1 MCALCTPVNALIL
14 RSPNAQHGEAQWT
27 DTATREVNG
36 AEVMEKPKEKG
47 RIEPYHHP
55 AAGWGALKYVAI
67 NLIKE
72 KVSGGNYRA
81 LFKQNQPDG
90 FDCPGCAWPDRQHA
104 STFEFCE
111 NGVKAVAAEATTK
124 RVTPAFFAEHTVEE
138 LMQQTDYELEQH
150 GRLTDPMVYDSLTD
164 KYKPIAWDDA
174 YRLIATHLNQLDNPD
189 QAAFYTSGRASNEAA
204 FLYQLFVRMYGT
216 NNFPDCSNMCH
227 EATSRGLPTTV
238 GIGKG
243 TVTLDDFEHA
253 DTLLIFGQNPATN
266 HPRMLGELRECAKRG
281 ATIVSINPL
290 RERGLERFSSP
301 QHPLEMLT
309 MSSTKIASTF
319 IQPRLGGDFA
329 LIKGVAKRVV
339 ELDDE
344 AIERGEERILDV
356 EFIKEHTLG
365 LEAFAADLRAE
376 SWPALE
382 EESGVSREEIENL
395 ARIYV
400 NGKRVI
406 VTWGMGI
413 TQHKHSV
420 PTVHMLSNL
429 MLMRGNIGREGAGLC
444 PVRGH
449 SNVQGN
455 RTVGIEEKPSQAFLD
470 RLGNVFGFEP
480 PREHGLDVVETIE
493 HMLEGHVK
501 VFLGLGGN
509 FAMATPDTPRT
520 FDALR
525 SCNLTMHIT
534 TKLNR
539 SHLVHGRDALILP
552 TLGRTEID
560 IQGGVSQGI
569 TVEDSMSM
577 VHISYGM
584 SIPASKNLMSET
596 AIVANIAHATLGDD
610 KVDWLE
616 RARNYALIR
625 DDIEQVLDGF
635 ENYNE
640 RIKHPGG
647 FHLRVASRERDW
659 QTATGKA
666 NFMVHKIETDTPIRR
681 AKALHGERVMTLMT
695 TRSHDQYN
703 TTIYALDDRYR
714 GVFGQRRVVFV
725 NPADLDMLGFKAGE
739 RVDMTTVWDDGIDR
753 RADSFLLVEYD
764 IPRGCIGAYY
774 PETNPLV
781 PLSSVGDV
789 CNTPT
794 SKSIPVLLHRCA
806 SSAAAA

>member
-1 MCALCTPVNALIL
+1 MDKA
-14 RSPNAQHGEAQWT
+14 
-27 DTATREVNG
+27 
-36 AEVMEKPKEKG
+36 KPKGK
-47 RIEPYHHP
+47 IEAYHHP

-72 KVSGGNYRA
+72 RVAGGGYRT

-124 RVTPAFFAEHTVEE
+124 RVTPSFFEEHTVES
-138 LMQQTDYELEQH
+138 LMKQTDYELEQH
-150 GRLTDPMVYDSLTD
+150 GRLTDPMVYDAVTD
-164 KYKPIAWDDA
+164 RYRPIAWDDA
-174 YRLIATHLNQLDNPD
+174 FALIARHLNQIDSPD
-189 QAAFYTSGRASNEAA
+189 EAAFYTSGRASNEAA

-253 DTLLIFGQNPATN
+253 DTIIIFGQNPATN
-266 HPRMLGELRECAKRG
+266 HPRMLGELREASRRG
-281 ATIVSINPL
+281 ATIVSVNPL
-290 RERGLERFSSP
+290 RERGLERFASP
-301 QHPLEMLT
+301 QHPVEMLT
-309 MSSTKIASTF
+309 FSSTKIASTF
-319 IQPRLGGDFA
+319 IQPKLGGDFA
-329 LIKGVAKRVV
+329 LIKGVAKHLI
-339 ELDDE
+339 ELDDKALE
-344 AIERGEERILDV
+344 NGTERLLDLDFIEQ
-356 EFIKEHTLG
+356 HTLG
-365 LEAFAADLRAE
+365 FEAFAQDLRDE
-376 SWPALE
+376 SWPRLE
-382 EESGVSREEIENL
+382 AESGVAREDIEGL

-406 VTWGMGI
+406 ATWGMGI

-420 PTVHMLSNL
+420 QTVHMLSNL
-429 MLMRGNIGREGAGLC
+429 LMMRGNIGREGAGLC

-455 RTVGIEEKPSQAFLD
+455 RTVGIEEKPSKAFLD
-470 RLGNVFGFEP
+470 RLGKVFNFEP
-480 PREHGLDVVETIE
+480 PREHGLDVVETVE
-493 HMLEGHVK
+493 HMIEGKVK
-501 VFLGLGGN
+501 VFMGLGGN
-509 FAMATPDTPRT
+509 FAMATPDTLRT
-520 FDALR
+520 FDGLR
-525 SCNLTMHIT
+525 SCNLTVHIT

-539 SHLVHGRDALILP
+539 SHLVHGVDALILP

-560 IQGGVSQGI
+560 TQNGVAQGV

-584 SIPASKNLMSET
+584 NKPASPNLMSET
-596 AIVANIAHATLGDD
+596 AIVANIAHATLGDE
-610 KVDWLE
+610 KADWL
-616 RARNYALIR
+616 AYAGDYAKIR
-625 DDIEQVLDGF
+625 DAIEQVLDGF
-635 ENYNE
+635 ERYNE
-640 RIKHPGG
+640 RIQHPGG

-659 QTATGKA
+659 QTSTGKA
-666 NFMVHKIETDTPIRR
+666 NFIVHAVQQDTPIAR
-681 AKALHGERVMTLMT
+681 AKALHGERLMTLMT

-714 GVFGQRRVVFV
+714 GVFGQRRVIFI
-725 NPADLDMLGFKAGE
+725 NPADIAMLGFRNGDW
-739 RVDMTTVWDDGIDR
+739 VDMTTVWDDNVER
-753 RADSFLLVEYD
+753 RADHFRLVEYD

-794 SKSIPVLLHRCA
+794 SKSIPVLLHRSCEPA
-806 SSAAAA
+806 VEPAF

>member
-1 MCALCTPVNALIL
+1 MPWDRIMRGQFGST
-14 RSPNAQHGEAQWT
+14 
-27 DTATREVNG
+27 
-36 AEVMEKPKEKG
+36 VMESKQPKGK
-47 RIEPYHHP
+47 IEAYHHP

-72 KVSGGNYRA
+72 RVTAGDYRM
-81 LFKQNQPDG
+81 LFKQNQPNG

-111 NGVKAVAAEATTK
+111 NGVKAVAAEATSK
-124 RVTPAFFAEHTVEE
+124 RVTPAFFAEHTVDS
-138 LMQQTDYELEQH
+138 LMKQTDYELEQH
-150 GRLTDPMVYDSLTD
+150 GRLTDPVVYDAQTD
-164 KYKPIAWDDA
+164 RYKPIAWKDA
-174 YRLIATHLNQLDNPD
+174 FALIAKHLNALKSPNE
-189 QAAFYTSGRASNEAA
+189 AAFYTSGRASNEAA

-227 EATSRGLPTTV
+227 EATSRGLPTVV

-243 TVTLDDFEHA
+243 TVTLDDFEVA
-253 DTLLIFGQNPATN
+253 DTIIIFGQNPATN
-266 HPRMLGELRECAKRG
+266 HPRMLGELREASRRG
-281 ATIVSINPL
+281 ATIVSVNPL
-290 RERGLERFSSP
+290 RERGLERFTSP
-301 QHPLEMLT
+301 QHPIEMIT
-309 MSSTKIASTF
+309 FASTKIASTF
-319 IQPRLGGDFA
+319 IQPKLGGDFA
-329 LIKGVAKRVV
+329 LIKGVAKHLIEMDDDAVANGTERL
-339 ELDDE
+339 LD
-344 AIERGEERILDV
+344 LD
-356 EFIKEHTLG
+356 FIREHTLG
-365 LEAFAADLRAE
+365 FEAFAEDLRSE
-376 SWPALE
+376 SWPLLE
-382 EESGVSREEIENL
+382 SESGVAREDIEGL
-395 ARIYV
+395 AQIYA

-406 VTWGMGI
+406 ATWGMGI

-420 PTVHMLSNL
+420 QTVHMLTNL
-429 MLMRGNIGREGAGLC
+429 LMMRGNIGRPGAGLC

-455 RTVGIEEKPSQAFLD
+455 RTVGIEEKPSAAFLD
-470 RLGNVFGFEP
+470 RLGEVFDFNP

-525 SCNLTMHIT
+525 SCDLTVHIA

-539 SHLVHGRDALILP
+539 SHLVHGANALILP

-560 IQGGVSQGI
+560 RQNGVAQGV

-577 VHISYGM
+577 VHVSYGM
-584 SIPASKNLMSET
+584 NTPASPNLMSET
-596 AIVANIAHATLGDD
+596 AIVANIADATLGHA
-610 KVDWLE
+610 KVDWLGY
-616 RARNYALIR
+616 ARDYAKVR
-625 DDIEQVLDGF
+625 DAIEQVLDGF
-635 ENYNE
+635 EQYNE
-640 RIKHPGG
+640 RIKQPGG

-659 QTATGKA
+659 QTTTGRA
-666 NFMVHKIETDTPIRR
+666 NFMVHPVQADTPIVR
-681 AKALHGERVMTLMT
+681 AKQAYGERLMTLMT

-703 TTIYALDDRYR
+703 TTVYALDDRYR
-714 GVFGQRRVVFV
+714 GVFGMRRVIFI
-725 NPADLDMLGFKAGE
+725 NAADIAMLGFKNGDW
-739 RVDMTTVWDDGIDR
+739 VDMTTVWDDGIER
-753 RADSFLLVEYD
+753 RANYFRLVEYD

-794 SKSIPVLLHRCA
+794 SKSIPVLLHA
-806 SSAAAA
+806 STAPATLPAY

>member
-1 MCALCTPVNALIL
+1 MRQAIRPTSGTQAKRKVY
-14 RSPNAQHGEAQWT
+14 GT
-27 DTATREVNG
+27 D
-36 AEVMEKPKEKG
+36 VMEKSKPQG

-72 KVSGGNYRA
+72 RVAGGNYKT

-111 NGVKAVAAEATTK
+111 NGVKAVAAEATSK
-124 RVTPAFFAEHTVEE
+124 RVTPAFFDEYTVET
-138 LMQQTDYELEQH
+138 LMKQTDYELEQH
-150 GRLTDPMVYDSLTD
+150 GRLTDPMVYDVLAD
-164 KYKPIAWDDA
+164 KYKSISWDDA
-174 YRLIATHLNQLDNPD
+174 FRLIGRHLKALDNPN

-238 GIGKG
+238 GVGKG
-243 TVTLDDFEHA
+243 TVTLDDFELA

-319 IQPRLGGDFA
+319 IQPKLAGDFA
-329 LIKGVAKRVV
+329 LLKGVAKRVV

-344 AIERGEERILDV
+344 ALAQGSERILDV
-356 EFIKEHTLG
+356 AFIEQHTSG
-365 LEAFAADLRAE
+365 FEAFATDLRAE
-376 SWPALE
+376 NWAALE
-382 EESGVSREEIENL
+382 AESGVAREDIEGL
-395 ARIYV
+395 ARIYA

-406 VTWGMGI
+406 ATWGMGL
-413 TQHKHSV
+413 TQHKNSV
-420 PTVHMLSNL
+420 ATVHMLSNL
-429 MLMRGNIGREGAGLC
+429 MMMRGNIGREGAGLC

-455 RTVGIEEKPSQAFLD
+455 RTIGIEEQPSQEFLD
-470 RLGNVFGFEP
+470 RLGKVFDFEP
-480 PREHGLDVVETIE
+480 PREHGYDVVETIKA
-493 HMLEGHVK
+493 MLEGHVK

-509 FAMATPDTPRT
+509 FSIATPDTPRT
-520 FDALR
+520 WDALR
-525 SCNLTMHIT
+525 ACDLTVHIT

-539 SHLVHGRDALILP
+539 SHLVHGKDALILP

-560 IQGGVSQGI
+560 IQGGVSQGVS
-569 TVEDSMSM
+569 VEDSMSM

-584 SIPASKNLMSET
+584 NTPASKNLMSET
-596 AIVANIAHATLGDD
+596 AIVAHIASATLGSA
-610 KVDWLE
+610 KVDWLG
-616 RARNYALIR
+616 YAKDYSRVR
-625 DDIEQVLDGF
+625 DAIESVLDGF
-635 ENYNE
+635 EQYNE
-640 RIKHPGG
+640 RIAHPGG

-659 QTATGKA
+659 QTHTGKA
-666 NFMVHKIETDTPIRR
+666 NFIVHQIEEDTPIRR
-681 AKALHGERVMTLMT
+681 AKKQHGERVMTLMT

-725 NPADLDMLGFKAGE
+725 NPKDLELLGFDAGE
-739 RVDMTTVWDDGIDR
+739 WVDMTTVWDDGIER

-764 IPRGCIGAYY
+764 IPRGCIGSYY

-781 PLSSVGDV
+781 PLTSVGDV

-794 SKSIPVLLHRCA
+794 SKSIPVLLHRSA
-806 SSAAAA
+806 PPAAAAA

>member
-1 MCALCTPVNALIL
+1 MGKAK
-14 RSPNAQHGEAQWT
+14 SQ
-27 DTATREVNG
+27 
-36 AEVMEKPKEKG
+36 G

-72 KVSGGNYRA
+72 KVSGGDYRA
-81 LFKQNQPDG
+81 LFRQNQPDG

-124 RVTPAFFAEHTVEE
+124 RVTPDFFAEHTIDE
-138 LMQQTDYELEQH
+138 LMKQSDYELEQH
-150 GRLTDPMVYDSLTD
+150 GRLTDPMVYNAVLD
-164 KYKPIAWDDA
+164 KYVPISWTDA
-174 YRLIATHLNQLDNPD
+174 FQLIASHLKNLGDPNR
-189 QAAFYTSGRASNEAA
+189 AAFYTSGRASNEAA
-204 FLYQLFVRMYGT
+204 FVYQLFVRMYGT

-227 EATSRGLPTTV
+227 EATSRGLPSTV
-238 GIGKG
+238 GVGKG
-243 TVTLDDFEHA
+243 TVLLDDFEHA
-253 DTLLIFGQNPATN
+253 DTILIFGQNPATN
-266 HPRMLGELRECAKRG
+266 HPRMLGELRECSRRG

-290 RERGLERFSSP
+290 RERGLERFASP
-301 QHPLEMLT
+301 QHPVEMLT

-319 IQPRLGGDFA
+319 IQPKLSGDFA
-329 LIKGVAKRVV
+329 LLKGVAKRVV
-339 ELDDE
+339 ELDDD
-344 AIERGEERILDV
+344 AVAQGTERILDV
-356 EFIKEHTLG
+356 GFIEEHTFG
-365 LEAFAADLRAE
+365 FDAFAADLRAE
-376 SWPALE
+376 SWEALE
-382 EESGVSREEIENL
+382 AESGVAREDIENL

-406 VTWGMGI
+406 ATWGMGL
-413 TQHKHSV
+413 TQHKNSV
-420 PTVHMLSNL
+420 ATVHMLSNL
-429 MLMRGNIGREGAGLC
+429 MMMRGNIGREGAGLC

-455 RTVGIEEKPSQAFLD
+455 RTVGIEDKPSQAFLD
-470 RLGNVFGFEP
+470 QLGKVFDFEP
-480 PREHGLDVVETIE
+480 PREHGYDVVETIE
-493 HMLEGHVK
+493 AMLEGHVK

-509 FAMATPDTPRT
+509 FSIATPDTPRT
-520 FDALR
+520 WDALR
-525 SCNLTMHIT
+525 ACELTVHIT

-539 SHLVHGRDALILP
+539 SHLVHGRQALILP

-560 IQGGVSQGI
+560 LQDGVPQGV

-577 VHISYGM
+577 VHVSYGM
-584 SIPASKNLMSET
+584 NAPASKNLMSET
-596 AIVANIAHATLGDD
+596 AIIANIAQATLGDD
-610 KVDWLE
+610 KVDWLAY
-616 RARNYALIR
+616 ARDYARVR
-625 DDIEQVLDGF
+625 DAIESVLEGF

-640 RIKHPGG
+640 RIAHPGG
-647 FHLRVASRERDW
+647 FHLGVASREREW
-659 QTATGKA
+659 RTSTGKA
-666 NFMVHKIETDTPIRR
+666 NFIVHQIERDTPIRR
-681 AKALHGERVMTLMT
+681 ARGLHGERLMTLMT

-725 NPADLDMLGFKAGE
+725 NPADLAMLGFKAGE
-739 RVDMTTVWDDGIDR
+739 WVDMTTVWEDGVER

-794 SKSIPVLLHRCA
+794 SKSIPVLLHRSVA
-806 SSAAAA
+806 PALAA